1 MFNSAKNK
9 YDDDEI
15 NNNLSSNNN
24 ININTEIKLNSN
36 SSDSF
41 NENEN
46 LDTTASNALISR
58 DSNLSNKS
66 INTINCNNSNKFK
79 NKSNGFLGENEIPNV
94 KKIYKEED
102 AQDLL
107 TWKIKYALKKMEQEY
122 LLNNIQ
128 GNNNYNYIYCE
139 YFFSNKH
146 KILENCEEILINKNS
161 YKFNRKDKQYN
172 NF

>member
-15 NNNLSSNNN
+15 NNNLSSNN

-66 INTINCNNSNKFK
+66 SNTIIN
-79 NKSNGFLGENEIPNV
+79 
-94 KKIYKEED
+94 
-102 AQDLL
+102 
-107 TWKIKYALKKMEQEY
+107 LK
-122 LLNNIQ
+122 
-128 GNNNYNYIYCE
+128 
-139 YFFSNKH
+139 
-146 KILENCEEILINKNS
+146 
-161 YKFNRKDKQYN
+161 
-172 NF
+172 

>member
-1 MFNSAKNK
+1 MPENK
-9 YDDDEI
+9 
-15 NNNLSSNNN
+15 
-24 ININTEIKLNSN
+24 
-36 SSDSF
+36 
-41 NENEN
+41 
-46 LDTTASNALISR
+46 
-58 DSNLSNKS
+58 
-66 INTINCNNSNKFK
+66 
-79 NKSNGFLGENEIPNV
+79 IPNV

-122 LLNNIQ
+122 LLNSIQ

-146 KILENCEEILINKNS
+146 KILENSEEILINKNS

>member
-15 NNNLSSNNN
+15 NNNLSSNNIN
-24 ININTEIKLNSN
+24 ININTNTEIKLNSN

-46 LDTTASNALISR
+46 LDTTASNALVSR

-66 INTINCNNSNKFK
+66 INTINYNNSNKFK
-79 NKSNGFLGENEIPNV
+79 NKSNGFLPENKIPNV

-107 TWKIKYALKKMEQEY
+107 TWKIKY
-122 LLNNIQ
+122 
-128 GNNNYNYIYCE
+128 YI
-139 YFFSNKH
+139 
-146 KILENCEEILINKNS
+146 KN
-161 YKFNRKDKQYN
+161 
-172 NF
+172 